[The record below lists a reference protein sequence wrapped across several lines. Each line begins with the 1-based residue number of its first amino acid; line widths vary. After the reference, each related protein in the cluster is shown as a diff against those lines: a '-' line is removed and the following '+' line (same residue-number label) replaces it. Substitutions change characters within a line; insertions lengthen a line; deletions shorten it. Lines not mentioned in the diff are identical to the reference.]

1 MTMSQSEVHV
11 ELLLN
16 REVRDPASRR
26 AGRIEE
32 IRAVR
37 EGEEIVIEAY
47 HLGPTA
53 LMERLAA
60 PIVQSRL
67 LRALGVR
74 HRSHGRRARWDQMD
88 LSDPEHPRLTC
99 PVDELAKLSR

>member
-1 MTMSQSEVHV
+1 
-11 ELLLN
+11 
-16 REVRDPASRR
+16 
-26 AGRIEE
+26 
-32 IRAVR
+32 
-37 EGEEIVIEAY
+37 
-47 HLGPTA
+47 
-53 LMERLAA
+53 MERLAA